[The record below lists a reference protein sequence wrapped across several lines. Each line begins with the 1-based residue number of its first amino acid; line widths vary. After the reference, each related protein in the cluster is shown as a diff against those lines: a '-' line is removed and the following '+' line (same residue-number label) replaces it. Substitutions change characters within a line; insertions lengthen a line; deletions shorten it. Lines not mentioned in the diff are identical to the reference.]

1 MMKIN
6 LIKEVN
12 HLEDLRN
19 YIMIELVIKKIKIN

>member
-12 HLEDLRN
+12 HLEDSRN